1 MANSTL
7 LAEEDTALLE
17 DTDLLIDTSGRNIL
31 DLGEL
36 IRTFGKN
43 KFAFGTHAPILDDVT
58 GLLRIESLTADEADK
73 VTKDLM
79 RSGNAK
85 RMLGLC
91 GIPKLEADIRKP

>member
-58 GLLRIESLTADEADK
+58 GLLRIESLRADEADK
-73 VTKDLM
+73 VTKELM

-85 RMLGLC
+85 RMLGL
-91 GIPKLEADIRKP
+91 